1 MMRLLSNGEITVLGR
16 HPQAS
21 NAVFVVECVL
31 GDDQCRA
38 VYKPAAGERPLWDF
52 PDAVLGRRE
61 VAAYEV
67 AQACGFGFVPPTVWR
82 DDAPLGPGSL
92 QQWIDDA
99 VLVDVAVLP
108 ELPENWRH
116 VLDAELTDGTPV
128 TVGHVDSDE
137 LRALALFD
145 AVVNNADRKAGH
157 IMRDSAGTLW
167 AVDHGVTFHAEPK
180 LRTVLWGFSGDP
192 IPAALLDRIR
202 PDMLG
207 LDAVAAALTKDEQM
221 ALAQRIARLR
231 ETGVYPEPS
240 PDWPA
245 IPWPIF

>member
-1 MMRLLSNGEITVLGR
+1 MMRLLSDGEITVIGR
-16 HPQAS
+16 HTQAS
-21 NAVFVVECVL
+21 NAVFVVECEI
-31 GDDQCRA
+31 GEARCRA

-67 AQACGFGFVPPTVWR
+67 ATSCGFTFVPPTIWR

-92 QQWIDDA
+92 QHWIDDA
-99 VLVDVAVLP
+99 TLVDVAVLP

-137 LRALALFD
+137 LRGLALFD
-145 AVVNNADRKAGH
+145 ALINNADRKAGH
-157 IMRDSAGTLW
+157 ILRDSGGALW
-167 AVDHGVTFHAEPK
+167 AVDHGVTFHSEPK

-202 PDMLG
+202 PDIVDG
-207 LDAVAAALTKDEQM
+207 EAVAAALTADERT
-221 ALAQRIARLR
+221 ALANRIALLR
-231 ETGVYPEPS
+231 DTGVFPEPS